1 VVGAQRMKCL
11 VLVGAARHAE
21 KYGWTRT
28 QEKCGKPATRA
39 FLRVRP
45 INMVMQGGAKSVL
58 PGTLVTTCEEH
69 AEMYI
74 SSYTQGDGM
83 FREIGLDE
91 ALVYEVQTG

>member
-1 VVGAQRMKCL
+1 MKCL
-11 VLVGAARHAE
+11 VLVGAARHA
-21 KYGWTRT
+21 GASIRIFP
-28 QEKCGKPATRA
+28 EKCGKPATRA